1 MATSTPLLILLDL
14 AALSVLVF
22 GLYFRRYRRRDM
34 VVAIAGINI
43 GVVVVAT
50 ALSSTDVTAG
60 LGLGLFGVL
69 SIIRLRSSELSQ
81 EEVAYYF
88 SALALG
94 LLAGFQI
101 EPGWLTPALM
111 ATVLVVLYVVDHP
124 SLFADH
130 RHQTLQLGAAFIDE
144 STLIAHLEHTL
155 NAQIM
160 RAKVTK
166 VDFVNDTTLVDV
178 RYRMCPNQPV
188 MSAGSQSMNSRTNNA
203 IATDVS
209 S

>member
-1 MATSTPLLILLDL
+1 MATSTPFLIALDL
-14 AALSVLVF
+14 IALTVLV

-34 VVAIAGINI
+34 LVAIAGINV

-69 SIIRLRSSELSQ
+69 SIIRLRSSELAQ

-101 EPGWLTPALM
+101 EPAWLTPALM
-111 ATVLVVLYVVDHP
+111 ATVLAVLFVVDHP
-124 SLFADH
+124 ALFSDH
-130 RHQTLQLGAAFIDE
+130 RHQTLQLGTAFINE
-144 STLIAHLEHTL
+144 AALTAHLDQML
-155 NAQIM
+155 DADIM
-160 RAKVTK
+160 RTKVTK

-178 RYRMCPNQPV
+178 RYRLRQTNHQTSASAFSNQV
-188 MSAGSQSMNSRTNNA
+188 SA
-203 IATDVS
+203 
-209 S
+209 